1 MILDPFRGES
11 LLRGAV
17 RYPEWGSEALL
28 QGWKK

>member
-17 RYPEWGSEALL
+17 RYPEWLSEAFL
-28 QGWKK
+28 QGRKK

>member
-17 RYPEWGSEALL
+17 RYPEWLSEALP
-28 QGWKK
+28 QGRKK